1 MASSSF
7 LTICLPLSVISF
19 LRWENMLEEI
29 HIFGRQEG
37 PLSKIYCDL
46 PQHVVFLGSVP
57 GMRHCTLS
65 MTLALRKGVARIVTS
80 VLTRQSLGPR
90 ICGRERVVELGKN
103 WTETRNRQRT
113 GIDWQFRAANAR
125 IKLQYLYPNI
135 KE

>member
-1 MASSSF
+1 
-7 LTICLPLSVISF
+7 
-19 LRWENMLEEI
+19 
-29 HIFGRQEG
+29 
-37 PLSKIYCDL
+37 
-46 PQHVVFLGSVP
+46 
-57 GMRHCTLS
+57 MRHCTLS